1 MSAGSPL
8 DHIWWLVSRASG
20 VVALGA
26 VSLSVLLGL
35 ALAAKA
41 LPSSR
46 RRSAA
51 GLHEQ
56 LALLAL
62 TAITAHALALLGDG
76 WLAPG
81 WRGIAVPFALHYRS
95 LFSGLGVIAAYLAFL
110 LGPSFYLRKRIGAR
124 RWRQMHRLTVAI
136 WVLGVVHALGTGTDG
151 AAIWLRVVALLP
163 LPGVVYLL
171 VLRALAPRPHAVPAV
186 GRPLGTA
193 RGGRHGVARRPVSR
207 ELEPEGGAASG

>member
-1 MSAGSPL
+1 MSVGSPL
-8 DHIWWLVSRASG
+8 AQVWWLVSRASG
-20 VVALGA
+20 VVALAA

-41 LPSSR
+41 LPASR
-46 RRSAA
+46 RRSAS

-62 TAITAHALALLGDG
+62 TAITAHAVALLGDG

-81 WRGIAVPFALHYRS
+81 WRGIAVPFALGYRP

-110 LGPSFYLRKRIGAR
+110 LGPSFYLRRRIGAR
-124 RWRQMHRLTVAI
+124 RWRQVHRLTVLI
-136 WVLGVVHALGTGTDG
+136 WMLGVAHALGTGTDG
-151 AAIWLRVVALLP
+151 AAVWLRAVALLP

-171 VLRALAPRPHAVPAV
+171 VVRVLAPRLRAVPAAGQPLAAAD
-186 GRPLGTA
+186 GRR
-193 RGGRHGVARRPVSR
+193 RGSLRRAVPR
-207 ELEPEGGAASG
+207 ELEPERGAASG